1 MTDEELLRYL
11 GTTDDHIR
19 LTVLV
24 RLERPGVEAIIGTL
38 DGPNAWVP
46 SWPSDGLAYASVQTE
61 AMIGLL
67 GPAARV
73 VARAA
78 GHECYSS
85 HSERCLEADEIVA
98 AWVGINDTEINGELF
113 AARDVMLAVKSLTRP
128 LESRR
133 VWGEANGWKLVT
145 ETVAI
150 NPDCCD

>member
-1 MTDEELLRYL
+1 MTEDELLRYL

-24 RLERPGVEAIIGTL
+24 RLERLERPGAEAIVGSL

-46 SWPSDGLAYASVQTE
+46 TWPPDGLAYASVQTE

-78 GHECYSS
+78 GHECNRP
-85 HSERCLEADEIVA
+85 HSERCPEADDIIA
-98 AWVGINDTEINGELF
+98 AWVGIDDTEIDGELF
-113 AARDVMLAVKSLTRP
+113 AARDVMLAVQSLNRP

-133 VWGEANGWKLVT
+133 VWGEAKGWQLVT
-145 ETVAI
+145 EAVAI
-150 NPDCCD
+150 NPG

>member
-1 MTDEELLRYL
+1 MTEDELLRYL

-24 RLERPGVEAIIGTL
+24 RLERPGAEAIIGTL

-46 SWPSDGLAYASVQTE
+46 TWPPDGLAYASVQTE

-73 VARAA
+73 IARAA
-78 GHECYSS
+78 GHECNRP
-85 HSERCLEADEIVA
+85 HSERCPEADDIIA
-98 AWVGINDTEINGELF
+98 AWVGIDDTENDGELF
-113 AARDVMLAVKSLTRP
+113 AARDVMLAVQSLTRP

-133 VWGEANGWKLVT
+133 VWGEAKGWRLVT

-150 NPDCCD
+150 NPD

>member
-24 RLERPGVEAIIGTL
+24 RLERPGAEATIGTL

-46 SWPSDGLAYASVQTE
+46 SWPPDGLAYASVQTE

-67 GPAARV
+67 GPAARA
-73 VARAA
+73 VAQAA
-78 GHECYSS
+78 GHDQAYGP
-85 HSERCLEADEIVA
+85 HSERCPEADDIIA
-98 AWVGINDTEINGELF
+98 AWVGIEDTEVNGELF
-113 AARDVMLAVKSLTRP
+113 AARDVMLAVQSLTRP

-133 VWGEANGWKLVT
+133 VWGEANGWQLVI

-150 NPDCCD
+150 NPD

>member
-1 MTDEELLRYL
+1 MTEEELLRYL

-24 RLERPGVEAIIGTL
+24 RLERPGAEATIGTL

-46 SWPSDGLAYASVQTE
+46 TWPPDGRAYASVQTE

-78 GHECYSS
+78 GHECNLPY
-85 HSERCLEADEIVA
+85 SERCPEADDIIA
-98 AWVGINDTEINGELF
+98 AWVGIDDTEVNGEQF
-113 AARDVMLAVKSLTRP
+113 AARDVMIAAQSLTRP

-133 VWGEANGWKLVT
+133 VWGEAQGWQLAI
-145 ETVAI
+145 EAVAI
-150 NPDCCD
+150 NPG